1 MEMNLH
7 EVWIEYFIIEF
18 LFANFLLHD
27 IYL

>member
-7 EVWIEYFIIEF
+7 EVWIEYFIIEC